1 MKKVLIAL
9 CAILAVATAR
19 VVITAATQDSPHLLG
34 SNECTWGPSYW
45 CENIKT
51 AAGCNATKHC
61 IKTKWETM
69 TVPEDNDSVCDVCK
83 QMVEQAR
90 NQLESN
96 ETQQDLKNVFE
107 GSCQLIHIKPVV
119 KECINLVDQFIPEL
133 VETLAS
139 QMNPNVVCSVAGL
152 CNSAHID
159 KLLAEY
165 EQSKV
170 KKDGGKIHS
179 LENDE
184 LEPDECS
191 KCYTVATHME
201 HKLKDAAPDDFLK
214 RLLTVCRELGSFSD
228 ACSSIVITHFS
239 TIYEHTQAN
248 FNADNICHLSGQCAA
263 KFHKHDDNSGK
274 TPKVEIRP
282 LSTVGMVEVDD
293 DLPCKLCEQL
303 VAHLRDLLVANT
315 TEIEFEQVLKGL
327 CKQTKSF
334 STECTAI
341 VEEYYPEIYEY
352 LTHGLNSNFV
362 CQMCDLCPQPGK
374 PVKDVP
380 LVPWLRP
387 KQKEI
392 AVRVLKGTTKP
403 KEIESGSEELSESE
417 VESLQLPIE
426 RLVPFPALQGQR
438 NQGKQSCALCE
449 YILHYVQQAITDPVT
464 EDKVKHAIEKVCNKL
479 PTSLKGECSEF
490 VETYGDAVVA
500 ILAQEIDPSQVC
512 PMLHFCPSKELLEIW
527 ESAQKQFILE
537 EQSVEDKPNCP
548 LCLLAVTQIYN
559 VIKNN
564 KTEASI
570 EAELDKLCGHLPHS
584 LVDQCT
590 DLVKGY
596 SKELIELLLAD
607 LTPQEIC
614 VYIKLCD
621 EQKDPG
627 PTNLFVTDKDGEIIT
642 NEIPNYPIRPK
653 DHPKSAHDKDVGC
666 VICEFAMQYIDKI
679 IGTKKNKDEIEK
691 VVHGVCN
698 HLPKTVSQECNHF
711 VDEYADVVIDL
722 LVKDMTPKE
731 VCTVIGL
738 CQVNEKQMRESIAEC
753 ALCQAAIS
761 IVDKLLDDPKVDEDI
776 ENAVSKVCK
785 YMPASKQNKCSLMI
799 KVYGQSIINLFKNN
813 ADRKVICSEIALC
826 SSNDYLA
833 MAMKSPRIRRSYEVA
848 KRCTW
853 GISYWCS
860 TNETARECKAVE
872 HCKEKVW
879 KAESAPAL
887 QQTTLGE
894 TNSSA

>member
-1 MKKVLIAL
+1 MRKVLIAL

-19 VVITAATQDSPHLLG
+19 VVITAITDDSSHLLG

-51 AAGCNATKHC
+51 AAGCNATQHC
-61 IKTKWETM
+61 IKAKWESM
-69 TVPEDNDSVCDVCK
+69 TVPEDHDSVCTVCK
-83 QMVEQAR
+83 DMVQQAR
-90 NQLESN
+90 DQLESN
-96 ETQQDLKNVFE
+96 QTQQDLKDVFE
-107 GSCQLIHIKPVV
+107 GSCKLIHIKPVV
-119 KECINLVDQFIPEL
+119 KECISLVDQFIPEL

-159 KLLAEY
+159 KLLADY
-165 EQSKV
+165 EESRV
-170 KKDGGKIHS
+170 KKDGMKIHS

-201 HKLKDAAPDDFLK
+201 HKLKGTAPDDFLK
-214 RLLTVCRELGSFSD
+214 QLLTVCRELGSFSD
-228 ACSSIVITHFS
+228 ACSSIMITHFT
-239 TIYEHTQAN
+239 TIYEHTQEN
-248 FNADNICHLSGQCAA
+248 FNAENICHLSGQCSA
-263 KFHKHDDNSGK
+263 KFHKHDDGPDK

-282 LSTVGMVEVDD
+282 LSSVGMVEVDD

-303 VAHLRDLLVANT
+303 VSHLRDLLVANT
-315 TEIEFEQVLKGL
+315 TETEFEQVLKGL

-362 CQMCDLCPQPGK
+362 CELSGLCPKPGK
-374 PVKDVP
+374 LTQDAPV
-380 LVPWLRP
+380 VPWLLP
-387 KQKEI
+387 KQREL
-392 AVRVLKGTTKP
+392 AVRVSKGTLQP

-417 VESLQLPIE
+417 VEALQLPIE
-426 RLVPFPALQGQR
+426 RIMPIPTLQGQV
-438 NQGKQSCALCE
+438 NGKQTCALCE
-449 YILHYVQQAITDPVT
+449 YVLHYVQQAITDPAT
-464 EDKVKHAIEKVCNKL
+464 EDKVKHVIEKVCTKL
-479 PTSLKGECSEF
+479 PSSLEGECTEF
-490 VETYGDAVVA
+490 VGTYGDAIVA

-512 PMLHFCPSKELLEIW
+512 PMLHLCPSEELLAIW
-527 ESAQKQFILE
+527 DAARKQDMLE
-537 EQSVEDKPNCP
+537 EHAEEKPSCP
-548 LCLLAVTQIYN
+548 LCLLAVTQIYDA
-559 VIKNN
+559 IKNN
-564 KTEASI
+564 KTEADI
-570 EAELDKLCGHLPHS
+570 ESELDKLCAHLPHS

-621 EQKDPG
+621 NQKDPG
-627 PTNLFVTDKDGEIIT
+627 PRNFFVTDKDGEILT
-642 NEIPNYPIRPK
+642 NEIPNYPIQMG
-653 DHPKSAHDKDVGC
+653 DHSKSVENENVGC
-666 VICEFAMQYIDKI
+666 VICEFAMQYVDGILS
-679 IGTKKNKDEIEK
+679 TKKNKDEIEK
-691 VVHGVCN
+691 IVHGVCN
-698 HLPKTVSQECNHF
+698 HLPKTVSQECNQF
-711 VDEYADVVIDL
+711 VNQYADVLIDIL
-722 LVKDMTPKE
+722 SKDVTPKE
-731 VCTVIGL
+731 VCTMIGL
-738 CQVNEKQMRESIAEC
+738 CRISEKQMQESVAEC
-753 ALCQAAIS
+753 ALCQAVIS
-761 IVDKLLDDPKVDEDI
+761 MLDKLLDDPKVDADI
-776 ENAVSKVCK
+776 EDAVSKVCK

-799 KVYGQSIINLFKNN
+799 KVYGQSIINLFKDH
-813 ADRKVICSEIALC
+813 ADSKTICSKIALC

-833 MAMKSPRIRRSYEVA
+833 MAMKTSRIRRSYEGA

-879 KAESAPAL
+879 KAESAPAPK
-887 QQTTLGE
+887 QTTLNE
-894 TNSSA
+894 AESSA